1 MTTLTLRMVKGSPL
15 TNAEVDAN
23 FTNLNNDKAPLANP
37 TFTGTVGGI
46 TKAMV
51 GLGNVDNTTDANKPI
66 STATQTALDNKAPL
80 ASPAFTGTPTV
91 PTAAAGT
98 NTTQAAS
105 TAFVTAAIT
114 ASGGLPASPTF
125 TGDVTVGGNLTVNG
139 TTTTINSTTI
149 TVDDKN
155 LELGSVTT
163 PTDTT
168 ANGGGITL
176 KAATDK
182 TFNWVSSTNRWT
194 SNVGIEI
201 STGQFTG
208 SGAGLTAIPLT
219 TAVSGI
225 LPIANGGTGSSSTTF
240 VSLTT
245 NVTGTLPVTN
255 GGTGVTTSTG
265 SGNNV
270 LSTSPTLVTPVLGIP
285 TSGTLSNCTVDGTY
299 KVGYREVPQTPQSAN
314 YTAVLEDSGKHI
326 YHPSADT
333 TARTY
338 TIPANASVAYPV
350 GTVLTF
356 VNDDSAGVLTIDIA
370 TDTMRLAGEGT
381 TGSRTLA
388 ANGVATAIKIT
399 ATSWIISGTNLT

>member
-1 MTTLTLRMVKGSPL
+1 MTTLTLRMVKGTPL

-80 ASPAFTGTPTV
+80 ASPAFTGAPTV

-139 TTTTINSTTI
+139 TTATINSTTI

-225 LPIANGGTGSSSTTF
+225 LPIANGGTG
-240 VSLTT
+240 
-245 NVTGTLPVTN
+245 
-255 GGTGVTTSTG
+255 VTTSTG

-270 LSTSPTLVTPVLGIP
+270 LSTSPTLVTPVLGTP

-299 KVGYREVPQTPQSAN
+299 SVGFREVPQVSKSAN
-314 YTAVLEDSGKHI
+314 YTAVLADSGKHI
-326 YHPSADT
+326 YHPSTDT

-356 VNDDSAGVLTIDIA
+356 VNDDSAGVLTIAVD
-370 TDTMRLAGEGT
+370 TDTMRLAGAGT

-399 ATSWIISGTNLT
+399 TTSWIISGTNLT